1 MQAAAPAPDDI
12 VVDATAKYL
21 SGYAAALDYR
31 DLPADTVHETRRRI
45 LDSVGCALG
54 AVAAEPCRIARE
66 LAPAVHG
73 GAAARILGT
82 GQATSPDMAAFANAA
97 MIRYLDCNDSFV
109 SPGGGHPSDMLPA
122 VLAAAEAAG
131 ASGRAVIAAL
141 VLAYEIYG
149 QFAERFATR
158 EKGWDQG
165 VFIGPASACA
175 AGKVLGLPQEQ
186 LAHAMSMTA
195 VSQVPL
201 GQTRVGELST
211 WKGCATAVAVRNGVF
226 AALLAR
232 AGMEGP
238 PEPFEGRYG
247 LFDQV
252 TGALDLD
259 GFGNA
264 AAGVPFKLG
273 DTSIKYFPVQIHTQ
287 AGAAM
292 ALEMRDEFDLGDLE
306 RIRIATYAV
315 AVRNAA
321 GEPEK
326 WDPKTRETADHSLP
340 YVVAA
345 ALADGALTPAS
356 FDEKRIGDPAL
367 RPLMRKVEVGEDSEA
382 TRNYPAQQRARMEIE
397 LHSGHRL
404 TRAADYPKGHSRN
417 PLSDAE
423 LEQKFLGLTAG
434 VLSPSR
440 QRSLLARLWRFDE
453 LENLDGLFE
462 AAWAE

>member
-1 MQAAAPAPDDI
+1 MMDS
-12 VVDATAKYL
+12 TAKFL
-21 SGYAAALDYR
+21 SGYAASLHYR
-31 DLPADTVHETRRRI
+31 DLPPDTIHETRRRI
-45 LDSVGCALG
+45 LDSVGCAL
-54 AVAAEPCRIARE
+54 AAFAAEPCRIARE

-82 GQATSPDMAAFANAA
+82 GQATSPDMAAFANTA

-122 VLAAAEAAG
+122 VLAAAEVAG
-131 ASGRAVIAAL
+131 ASGRAVVEAV

-149 QFAERFATR
+149 QFADRFATR

-165 VFIGPASACA
+165 LFIGLASACA
-175 AGKVLGLPQEQ
+175 AGKVLGLPQDR

-201 GQTRVGELST
+201 GQTRVGELSM
-211 WKGCATAVAVRNGVF
+211 WKGCATAMAVRNGAF

-232 AGMEGP
+232 GGMDGP
-238 PEPFEGRYG
+238 PQPFEGRSG
-247 LFDQV
+247 LFEQV
-252 TGALDLD
+252 TGRLQLD
-259 GFGNA
+259 GFGA
-264 AAGVPFKLG
+264 ARAGVGFKLE
-273 DTSIKYFPVQIHTQ
+273 DTSIKYFPAQIHTQ

-292 ALEMRDEFDLGDLE
+292 ALELRDEFDLGDLE

-345 ALADGALTPAS
+345 ALTDGALTPAS
-356 FDEKRIGDPAL
+356 FDEERIGDPLL
-367 RPLMRKVEVGEDSEA
+367 RPLMRKVEVSEDPEA
-382 TRNYPAQQRARMEIE
+382 TRNYPAQQRARMEIA
-397 LHSGHRL
+397 LRSGRRL
-404 TRAADYPKGHSRN
+404 TRAADYPKGHGRN
-417 PLSDAE
+417 PLSDGE
-423 LEQKFLGLTAG
+423 LELKFRGLTSA
-434 VLSPSR
+434 VLPRER
-440 QRSLLARLWRFDE
+440 QQALLGRLWRFDE

-462 AAWAE
+462 AARVD

>member
-1 MQAAAPAPDDI
+1 M
-12 VVDATAKYL
+12 DATAGYL
-21 SGYAAALDYR
+21 SAYAASLDYR
-31 DLPADTVHETRRRI
+31 DLPPDTVHEARRRI

-54 AVAAEPCRIARE
+54 AFGAEPCRIARE
-66 LAPAVHG
+66 LAPAFE
-73 GAAARILGT
+73 GAGAVRILGA
-82 GQATSPDMAAFANAA
+82 GLASSPDMASFANTA

-122 VLAAAEAAG
+122 ALAAAEVAG
-131 ASGRAVIAAL
+131 ASGRAVVAAL

-149 QFAERFATR
+149 HFAGRFATR

-165 VFIGPASACA
+165 LFIGPASACA
-175 AGKVLGLPQEQ
+175 AGKVLGLSRDG
-186 LAHAMSMTA
+186 LAHAMSMTT

-211 WKGCATAVAVRNGVF
+211 WKGCATAMAVRNGVF

-232 AGMEGP
+232 GGMEGP
-238 PEPFEGRYG
+238 PEPFEGRFG
-247 LFDQV
+247 LFEQV
-252 TGALDLD
+252 TGALQPD
-259 GFGNA
+259 GFGDA
-264 AAGVPFKLG
+264 AAGVPFKINE
-273 DTSIKYFPVQIHTQ
+273 TSIKYFPVQIHTQ

-292 ALEMRDEFDLGDLE
+292 ALEMRDSLDLDDLE
-306 RIRIATYAV
+306 RIRIQTYAV

-345 ALADGALTPAS
+345 ALADGAVTPAS
-356 FDEKRIGDPAL
+356 FEEARIRDPLL
-367 RPLMRKVEVGEDSEA
+367 RPLMGKVEVSEDPEA
-382 TRNYPAQQRARMEIE
+382 TSNYPEQQRARMEIE
-397 LHSGHRL
+397 LRSGKRL
-404 TRAADYPKGHSRN
+404 ARTADYPKGHSRN
-417 PLSDAE
+417 PLTDAE
-423 LEQKFLGLTAG
+423 LERKFLGLTAG

-440 QRSLLARLWRFDE
+440 QRALLDLLWRFDE

-462 AAWAE
+462 AVKVA

>member
-1 MQAAAPAPDDI
+1 MSA
-12 VVDATAKYL
+12 
-21 SGYAAALDYR
+21 YASSLTYE
-31 DLPADTVHETRRRI
+31 DLPPDTVHQTRRRI

-54 AVAAEPCRIARE
+54 AFDAAPCRIARE
-66 LAPAVHG
+66 LAPVVQG
-73 GAAARILGT
+73 GGAARILGN
-82 GQATSPDMAAFANAA
+82 GQTTSPESAAFANTA

-131 ASGRAVIAAL
+131 APGRAVITAL

-165 VFIGPASACA
+165 LFIGLASACA
-175 AGKVLGLPQEQ
+175 AGKVLGLPKDR
-186 LAHAMSMTA
+186 LAHAISMTA

-201 GQTRVGELST
+201 GQTRVGELSM
-211 WKGCATAVAVRNGVF
+211 WKGCATAMAVRNGVF

-232 AGMEGP
+232 GGMDGP
-238 PEPFEGRYG
+238 PEPFEGRSG
-247 LFDQV
+247 LFEQV
-252 TGALDLD
+252 TGALQLD
-259 GFGNA
+259 GFGDA
-264 AAGVPFKLG
+264 RASVPFKLT
-273 DTSIKYFPVQIHTQ
+273 DTSIKYFPAQIHTQ

-292 ALEMRDEFDLGDLE
+292 ALDLRNEFDLEELE
-306 RIRIATYAV
+306 RVRIATYKV

-340 YVVAA
+340 YVVAV

-356 FDEKRIGDPAL
+356 FVAERIADALL
-367 RPLMRKVEVGEDSEA
+367 RPLMGKVEVGEDPEA
-382 TRNYPAQQRARMEIE
+382 TRRYPAEQRARMEVE
-397 LHSGHRL
+397 LRSGRRL

-417 PLSDAE
+417 PLSDDE
-423 LEQKFLGLTAG
+423 LQQKFLGLTTG
-434 VLSPSR
+434 VLPEPR
-440 QRSLLARLWRFDE
+440 RGKLLDLLWRFDE
-453 LENLDGLFE
+453 LENLDPLFE
-462 AAWAE
+462 AARVE

>member
-1 MQAAAPAPDDI
+1 M
-12 VVDATAKYL
+12 DATARYL
-21 SGYAAALDYR
+21 SGYAASLDYR
-31 DLPADTVHETRRRI
+31 DLPRDTVHEARRRI

-54 AVAAEPCRIARE
+54 GFAAEPCRIARD
-66 LAPAVHG
+66 LAPALEG
-73 GAAARILGT
+73 RGAARILGT
-82 GQATSPDMAAFANAA
+82 GQSTTPDVAAFVNTA

-122 VLAAAEAAG
+122 VLAAAEVSG
-131 ASGRAVIAAL
+131 ASGRAVITAL

-149 QFAERFATR
+149 QFAARFATR

-165 VFIGPASACA
+165 LFIGPASACA
-175 AGKVLGLPQEQ
+175 AGKVLGLPEEQ
-186 LAHAMSMTA
+186 LAHAMAMTV

-201 GQTRVGELST
+201 GQTRVGELSA
-211 WKGCATAVAVRNGVF
+211 WKGCATAMAVRNGVF

-247 LFDQV
+247 LFEQV
-252 TGALDLD
+252 TGELPLD
-259 GFGNA
+259 GFGEA
-264 AAGVPFKLG
+264 KAGVPFKLA

-292 ALEMRDEFDLGDLE
+292 ALELRDEFDLGELE
-306 RIRIATYAV
+306 HIRIETYGV

-340 YVVAA
+340 YVVAV
-345 ALADGALTPAS
+345 ALTDGVVTPRS
-356 FDEKRIGDPAL
+356 FDGKRIQDPRL
-367 RPLMRKVEVGEDSEA
+367 RPLMRRVEVSEDPRA
-382 TRNYPAQQRARMEIE
+382 THNYPAQQQARMEIE
-397 LHSGHRL
+397 LRSGRRL
-404 TRAADYPKGHSRN
+404 TRAADYPKGHSCN
-417 PLSDAE
+417 PLSDSE

-434 VLSPSR
+434 VLPRER
-440 QRSLLARLWRFDE
+440 QASLLERLWRFDE
-453 LENLDGLFE
+453 IENLDPLFE
-462 AAWAE
+462 AVRVE